1 MAEKQIEETGT
12 FVGERPAS
20 GGVRKVLQNPRT
32 AHRVRDML
40 KTLLWVG
47 PMTLLI
53 WVYAEREQLSRDT
66 ITVAVNLVS
75 AEPDRIISPSRQ
87 TVTLELRGPR
97 AQLDAIRRNLT
108 AGTPDSEINLTIQ
121 RTPGQSHDLSFAS
134 LLAENNV
141 FRRGGISIV
150 KTEPPI
156 GRIFVDEVI
165 EVEVPVTEP
174 QLDAR
179 FESAPVFQP
188 RTVRARGPRTQL
200 ERRMSSGQPLAVAEM
215 AGLPQLQQ
223 SGTHN
228 GISVRLRA
236 GDDSITL
243 NPATVA
249 VDFRI
254 VEQRTRTY
262 RIPSVIIEVRKP
274 AALEGR
280 YNVEVNPPVL
290 TNVDVTGPVAV
301 IDEMERNARSAAP
314 VAVLRIT
321 AEDVTARRGTKAVRF
336 DLPTGVMVVG
346 DARSAEFTITE
357 APTGN

>member
-1 MAEKQIEETGT
+1 MAEKQIEDTGT
-12 FVGERPAS
+12 FVGDRPAS
-20 GGVRKVLQNPRT
+20 GGVRKVLQNPHT
-32 AHRVRDML
+32 AHRVRDLL

-66 ITVAVNLVS
+66 ITVVVNLRS
-75 AEPDRIISPSRQ
+75 AEPDRVITPSRQ
-87 TVTLELRGPR
+87 TVALDLRGPR
-97 AQLDAIRRNLT
+97 AQLDAIRRNV
-108 AGTPDSEINLTIQ
+108 ASGNSDAEINLTIQ
-121 RTPGQSHDLSFAS
+121 RTPGIHHELSYAS
-134 LLAENNV
+134 LLSENNV
-141 FRRGGISIV
+141 FRGAGIDIL
-150 KTEPPI
+150 KTDPAF

-165 EVEVPVTEP
+165 EAEVPVTEP

-179 FESAPVFQP
+179 FDGPIVFEP
-188 RTVRARGPRTQL
+188 RTVRARGPRSQL
-200 ERRMSSGQPLAVAEM
+200 EHRLNSGQPLAVAEM
-215 AGLPQLQQ
+215 AQLPQLQQ
-223 SGTHN
+223 PGSHN
-228 GISVRLRA
+228 NIVVSLRSP
-236 GDDSITL
+236 GESITL
-243 NPATVA
+243 VPATVA

-280 YNVEVNPPVL
+280 VNVEVNPPVL
-290 TNVDVTGPVAV
+290 TNVDVLGPVAV

-321 AEDVTARRGTKAVRF
+321 AEDVTARRGTKPVRF

-346 DARSAEFTITE
+346 EARTAEFTITD
-357 APTGN
+357 APSGN